1 MEEFFEKSILE
12 RLYDSLNMD
21 FRSNILSIESNYK
34 NYYTMVNAERKLLTS
49 LKDIIGNDPKKVNKI
64 MSIIKEIQ
72 FYYNQESEF
81 WNKNYFKLGFT
92 YMVDLC
98 NPNDFSRLEREQYSN
113 KVHDFL
119 DNIKNKKL
127 DYEPKVLL
135 IDFIKN
141 LQNGT
146 DKQKRRFL
154 LYYNLTLDDSKSL
167 NYSEI
172 AKIEGC
178 SSSAIKISVINII
191 SQLVRLEGSQKI
203 TFLAIM
209 KKINT

>member
-49 LKDIIGNDPKKVNKI
+49 HKDIIGNDPKKVNKI

-98 NPNDFSRLEREQYSN
+98 NPNDFSRLEKDGYPVE
-113 KVHDFL
+113 
-119 DNIKNKKL
+119 
-127 DYEPKVLL
+127 
-135 IDFIKN
+135 
-141 LQNGT
+141 
-146 DKQKRRFL
+146 
-154 LYYNLTLDDSKSL
+154 
-167 NYSEI
+167 
-172 AKIEGC
+172 
-178 SSSAIKISVINII
+178 
-191 SQLVRLEGSQKI
+191 
-203 TFLAIM
+203 
-209 KKINT
+209 

>member
-113 KVHDFL
+113 KVHDFF

-127 DYEPKVLL
+127 DYESKVLL

-146 DKQKRRFL
+146 DK
-154 LYYNLTLDDSKSL
+154 
-167 NYSEI
+167 
-172 AKIEGC
+172 
-178 SSSAIKISVINII
+178 
-191 SQLVRLEGSQKI
+191 
-203 TFLAIM
+203 
-209 KKINT
+209 